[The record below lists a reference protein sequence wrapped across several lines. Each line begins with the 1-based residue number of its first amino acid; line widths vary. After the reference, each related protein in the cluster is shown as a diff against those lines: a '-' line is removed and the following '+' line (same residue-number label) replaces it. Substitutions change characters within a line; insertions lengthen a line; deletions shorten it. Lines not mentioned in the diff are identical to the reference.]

1 MVRSRKAHGLL
12 EFGVRIAADT
22 VMVNLSLAAAMLARY
37 LFEVW
42 AVGGGPPRD
51 ILLQYVKGYLQNF
64 WVLTII
70 SLVVFSLSGFY
81 TRGRYYQG
89 RYKVVVLAQAVSLS
103 YLFFGCIAWLSQAP
117 ILLLPRSVLF
127 MSWALTM
134 SLLIVA
140 RFWSMLWRR
149 MDRGESPPSRSMRKQ
164 ESRRVLVIGGAGYI
178 GSALLPK
185 LLERGYQVRLL
196 DLFLFG
202 TGPIAKVMEHHN
214 LEMIHA
220 DFRHVDKIVQAMKG
234 VDDVIHLGA
243 IVGDPACALDQELTV
258 EVNLMAT
265 RMIAEVA
272 KGSGISR
279 FCFASTCSVYG
290 ANDQMLDERSELNPI
305 SLYAQSKLA
314 SEKVLLHLAD
324 ETFSPV
330 ILRFG
335 TVYGLSGRT
344 RFDLVVNLLTARAV
358 IEGKI
363 TVFGGGQ
370 WRPFLHVD
378 DAAVALLK
386 AVEAP
391 TDLSHAQVF
400 NVGSNE
406 QNYQLVEAAQII
418 QSLVA
423 QVEVVDMGADT
434 DFRNYRVDFSKI
446 TKMLGFIPRWTLQE
460 GIKQVIAAL
469 ETGEVKD
476 YRHPMYSN
484 VKFLSEENNS
494 RLIQRENGWASQ
506 MINGGVGSKARSAV
520 RTRKTPSVAV
530 PNIRPPH
537 HSAV

>member
-1 MVRSRKAHGLL
+1 MRWSKRAHPLL
-12 EFGVRIAADT
+12 EFAVRIAADT
-22 VMVNLSLAAAMLARY
+22 VMVNLSLAAALLARY

-42 AVGGGPPRD
+42 AVGGGPHRD
-51 ILLQYVKGYLQNF
+51 LLLQYVKGYLQHF
-64 WVLTII
+64 WILTII
-70 SLVVFSLSGFY
+70 SLAVFSLSGFY

-89 RYKVVVLAQAVSLS
+89 KYKVVVLVQAVSLS
-103 YLFFGCIAWLSQAP
+103 YLFFGSVAWLSQAP

-127 MSWALTM
+127 VSWALTTG
-134 SLLIVA
+134 LLILA
-140 RFWSMLWRR
+140 RFWSMLWQKL
-149 MDRGESPPSRSMRKQ
+149 DTGETLPSRPALKRAP
-164 ESRRVLVIGGAGYI
+164 RRVLVIGGAGYI

-185 LLERGYQVRLL
+185 LLGRGYQVRLL

-202 TGPIAKVMEHHN
+202 MDPITKVAGHPN
-214 LEMIHA
+214 LEIIHA
-220 DFRHVDKIVQAMKG
+220 DFRHVDQIVQAMRG

-279 FCFASTCSVYG
+279 FCFASTWSVYG

-305 SLYAQSKLA
+305 SLYARSKLA
-314 SEKVLLHLAD
+314 SEKVLMHLAD
-324 ETFSPV
+324 GSFSPV

-358 IEGKI
+358 VDGKI

-406 QNYQLVEAAQII
+406 QNYQLAEAAQII
-418 QSLVA
+418 RSLVA
-423 QVEVVDMGADT
+423 RVELVDMGADT
-434 DFRNYRVDFSKI
+434 DFRNYRVDFAKI
-446 TKMLGFIPRWTLQE
+446 TKILGFIPRWTLQE

-469 ETGEVKD
+469 ESGEVKD

-506 MINGGVGSKARSAV
+506 LINGEAGSNGRSTV
-520 RTRKTPSVAV
+520 RTQKTPSAA
-530 PNIRPPH
+530 R
-537 HSAV
+537 

>member
-1 MVRSRKAHGLL
+1 MGMTRKAQLLL
-12 EFGVRIAADT
+12 EVGVRILADT
-22 VMVNLSLAAAMLARY
+22 VMVNVSLAAAMLARY
-37 LFEVW
+37 IVEIW
-42 AVGGGPPRD
+42 MEGGPPREV
-51 ILLQYVKGYLQNF
+51 LLQYIEGYLQHF
-64 WVLTII
+64 WILTII

-89 RYKVVVLAQAVSLS
+89 KYKVVVVAQAVSLS
-103 YLFFGCIAWLSQAP
+103 YLFFGFAAWLSQAP

-127 MSWALTM
+127 GSWVLTAGM
-134 SLLIVA
+134 LIVA
-140 RFWSMLWRR
+140 RFWSMLWQK
-149 MDRGESPPSRSMRKQ
+149 MDPGESPPSRPVLKQ
-164 ESRRVLVIGGAGYI
+164 APRRMLVIGGAGYI

-185 LLERGYQVRLL
+185 LLARGYQVRLL

-202 TGPIAKVMEHHN
+202 MDPITKVVGNPN
-214 LEMIHA
+214 LEIIHA

-290 ANDQMLDERSELNPI
+290 ANDQMLDERSELKPI

-324 ETFSPV
+324 EFFSPV

-344 RFDLVVNLLTARAV
+344 RFDLVINLLTARAIV
-358 IEGKI
+358 DGKI

-386 AVEAP
+386 AVEASP
-391 TDLSHAQVF
+391 DLSHAQVF

-406 QNYQLVEAAQII
+406 QNYQLGEAAQII

-423 QVEVVDMGADT
+423 QVEFVDMGADT
-434 DFRNYRVDFSKI
+434 DFRNYRVDFTKI

-460 GIKQVIAAL
+460 GVKQVIAAL
-469 ETGEVKD
+469 ESGEVKD

-494 RLIQRENGWASQ
+494 HLIQRENGWASEL
-506 MINGGVGSKARSAV
+506 MINGEAGSNGHSAA
-520 RTRKTPSVAV
+520 RTRKTPSAA
-530 PNIRPPH
+530 R
-537 HSAV
+537 